1 MDESN
6 EDGNAIT
13 KPLPYGCIKKEK
25 ETPDLRK
32 FNLILQS
39 LSPDDK
45 IGHLFVV
52 DIIFDEKNADEKK
65 LLFNKIYML
74 IFEKNILIK
83 IQKDLCLKSSQFWQK

>member
-52 DIIFDEKNADEKK
+52 DIIFDEKNADE
-65 LLFNKIYML
+65 IYMP
-74 IFEKNILIK
+74 IFEKNTLIK
-83 IQKDLCLKSSQFWQK
+83 PYERSVLKIQSVLAKIIKVS